1 MVSHSSHLPQGPAPI
16 SPPETMQEHLQTAEI
31 SGHLQTELANIYQ
44 AIHALTQE
52 VRALRRDV
60 NQPQNPP
67 MQP

>member
-1 MVSHSSHLPQGPAPI
+1 MASHSSQPSQGPASI
-16 SPPETMQEHLQTAEI
+16 SSPETMQEHLQTAEV
-31 SGHLQTELANIYQ
+31 SGHLQTELAKIYQ

-67 MQP
+67 TQP